1 MNYGLKDLGFYPK
14 LSLNRWINSGVYK
27 SNHLGL
33 DAYGDTYHRAS
44 TDGIVTYAGNWGSAG
59 YTIRIR
65 YDDSNKRFSIF
76 TQYKHGKANT
86 FKVKVGDKVKKG
98 QILQTIGNSGGNYGV
113 HIHFDFVITPYQYN
127 YQQSS
132 SDRPKY
138 SKNPLDYICKFD
150 DQSRGSDDE
159 KNPYEFNKVVG
170 TSLIVKRDTSKNQI
184 EVVGYALRCR
194 AGAGTNQAV
203 LGYIDFGI
211 YDYTETKVS
220 GDYTWYHV
228 PSGWIA
234 GTKEDTKVY
243 IKEEPKQD
251 TEEELKNTITE
262 LNNKISLLDKENK
275 ELKQVIEE
283 SKKVSY
289 KEFMAPNTAYYY
301 INLEKGQKVLY

>member
-170 TSLIVKRDTSKNQI
+170 TSLIVKRDTYKNQI
-184 EVVGYALRCR
+184 EVVGSLLRCR
-194 AGAGTNQAV
+194 KGAGTTQSIV
-203 LGYIDFGI
+203 GYCDYGI
-211 YDYTETKVS
+211 YNYTETKLS
-220 GDYTWYHV
+220 GNYTWYKLAEER
-228 PSGWIA
+228 WIA
-234 GTKEDTKVY
+234 GTKEDTIVY
-243 IKEEPKQD
+243 KGEEAMI
-251 TEEELKNTITE
+251 EELKKQIEE
-262 LNNKISLLDKENK
+262 LNNKIILLENDNTKKDKTIL
-275 ELKQVIEE
+275 ELQSTIEE
-283 SKKVSY
+283 LNNRTWLSMFIEWLKKIF
-289 KEFMAPNTAYYY
+289 K
-301 INLEKGQKVLY
+301 